1 MRLGAACLAASLLCW
16 GVSVLLAVVSPGGGG
31 GPVGGHCRR
40 DGQHVQGRVVA
51 VRRRRRAAGKA
62 VPVVAAAPAKFVPAT
77 ATVVN
82 AAPSP
87 SPAVLWSAVAMV

>member
-1 MRLGAACLAASLLCW
+1 MRLGAACLAAPLLCW

-31 GPVGGHCRR
+31 GTVGGHCRR

-51 VRRRRRAAGKA
+51 VRRRAAGKA
-62 VPVVAAAPAKFVPAT
+62 VSVVAAAPAKFVPAT

-82 AAPSP
+82 APSP
-87 SPAVLWSAVAMV
+87 PAVLWSAVAMV